1 MSFEVDFE
9 HLTGTAPFPWQQA
22 LFERLIDPPDRW
34 PTACVIPT
42 GLGKTRVV
50 DVWWLARRARPATVP
65 TRLVYVVNRRTVVDQ
80 TTREV
85 ERLRDKVGADNLAV
99 STLRGQLA
107 DNREWSHDPSL
118 PAVICGTVDMIGS
131 RLLFSGYGSGFK
143 SRPLHAGFLGQDVL
157 LVHDEAH
164 LEPAFQKLL
173 EAIVHEQGLENDP
186 LGKRLQVLQLTATVR
201 GTDREQVDE
210 NTVVRLT
217 EEEQSETG
225 TPSCQ
230 AVEIA
235 RQRLGAVKRIA
246 LSEADPKEVGEAV
259 TERALALKDSGR
271 AVLVFLRTVKDV
283 EKCVDKLGKELK
295 DTSRVGLLTGT
306 MRGFE
311 RDQLIETPVF
321 RRFLPDSPAD
331 EQPQS
336 SEETVYLVC
345 TSAGEVGV
353 NISADDLVCD
363 LSPLDSMAQRFGRV
377 NRLGLLT
384 DTRIEVVCPA
394 SFDEKDRLG
403 PARKLTRELLERLGD
418 DASPRTLGPILR
430 SQEARDAFTP
440 EPKIPEV
447 SEILF
452 DAWSLTTIR
461 EPLPGRPPVAPYLH
475 GIVEGDPPQT
485 RVAWREEVEKLEP
498 NLFGEHP
505 PATLLE
511 EYPLKPLE
519 LLADDSGRVHEHL
532 VKMARRQADLPVWLV
547 ADDGL
552 VTTLAPPPRLRD
564 ATGEKQEDTPLTL
577 GLLAEKVNRE
587 LIEGKTVLLPP
598 SAGGLLDSG
607 LMDGSSEKPVDDVA
621 DLWGQVRATADA
633 PLVAD
638 NSRFPLRRRLW
649 NPSDEDLSHSSMRVL
664 RRIVLGASEDD
675 DAVEG
680 TEPTSIREWYWL
692 ERESDE
698 AEASTRGKSAVT
710 LATHTSDVER
720 KLAEI
725 LDKLSLD
732 DRWKRALRAAATWH
746 DVGKDRKQFQRVLGN
761 LRYPRLVLAKSGS
774 ASARSRLTR
783 ELYRHEFGSLRQ
795 ASRPGALDG
804 LSVEE
809 RELAL
814 HVIAAHHGRA
824 RPHFPDAEAFDPLGT
839 TTDNEA
845 VALETLRRFAR
856 LQRRYGRWGLA
867 YLESLLRAADYAAS
881 ADPSETHEEQEAQ
894 HERA

>member
-1 MSFEVDFE
+1 MSFDIEFE
-9 HLTGTAPFPWQQA
+9 NLTGTPPFPWQRT
-22 LFERLIDPPDRW
+22 LFERLILPPDTW

-50 DVWWLARRARPATVP
+50 DVWWLARQVRPESVP

-85 ERLRDKVGADNLAV
+85 MRLREKVGDDQLAV

-107 DNREWSHDPSL
+107 DNREWSRDPSL

-173 EAIVHEQGLENDP
+173 EAIVAEQEVEGDP
-186 LGKRLQVLQLTATVR
+186 LGKRLRVLQLTATVR
-201 GTDREQVDE
+201 GADGHQVDDP
-210 NTVVRLT
+210 TVLRLT
-217 EEEQSETG
+217 PEELRPVDSVPA
-225 TPSCQ
+225 PSKS
-230 AVEIA
+230 VEIA
-235 RQRLGAVKRIA
+235 RQRFGAVKRLT
-246 LSEADPKEVGEAV
+246 LSESDPKVVGESV
-259 TERALALKDSGR
+259 TERALALKDTGR

-283 EKCVDKLGKELK
+283 EKCLEKLRKEVK
-295 DTSRVGLLTGT
+295 DDSRVALLTGT
-306 MRGFE
+306 MRGYE
-311 RDQLIETPVF
+311 REQLLETPVF
-321 RRFLPDSPAD
+321 RRFLPPA
-331 EQPQS
+331 P
-336 SEETVYLVC
+336 SEEVTPPLEGTVYLVC

-377 NRLGLLT
+377 NRFGLLT
-384 DTRIEVVCPA
+384 DTRIEVVCPTT
-394 SFDEKDRLG
+394 FDEKDRLG
-403 PARKLTRELLERLGD
+403 PARELTRKLLERLGG
-418 DASPRTLGPILR
+418 DASPRSLGAIL
-430 SQEARDAFTP
+430 SAPEATKAFTP
-440 EPKIPEV
+440 EPTIPPV

-461 EPLPGRPPVAPYLH
+461 EPLPGRPPIAPYLH
-475 GIVEGDPPQT
+475 GIADYEPPQT

-498 NLFGEHP
+498 KLWGEHP
-505 PATLLE
+505 PGTLLE

-532 VKMARRQADLPVWLV
+532 ARMGRRNPSLPVWLV
-547 ADDGL
+547 SDDGL
-552 VTTLAPPPRLRD
+552 VTTLAPPPRQRD
-564 ATGEKQEDTPLTL
+564 ATSEVKKEAPLTL
-577 GLLAEKVNRE
+577 EFLADKDNRE
-587 LIEGKTVLLPP
+587 MIEGKMVLLPP
-598 SAGGLLDSG
+598 SAGGLLLSG
-607 LMDGSSEKPVDDVA
+607 LMDGSSDTTVDDVA
-621 DLWGQVRATADA
+621 DQWGLEGGE
-633 PLVAD
+633 P
-638 NSRFPLRRRLW
+638 RRERLW
-649 NPSDEDLSHSSMRVL
+649 NPSDEDLAYKKKFRVL
-664 RRIVLGASEDD
+664 RRIVFGAAEDEE
-675 DAVEG
+675 AAQGE
-680 TEPTSIREWYWL
+680 EPTPIREWYWL

-710 LATHTSDVER
+710 LATHTADVER
-720 KLAEI
+720 ELDAI
-725 LDKLSLD
+725 LKDLQLD
-732 DRWKRALRAAATWH
+732 DHWKRALRVAATWH

-761 LRYPRLVLAKSGS
+761 LRYPKVVLAKSDGT
-774 ASARSRLTR
+774 SARSRLPR
-783 ELYRHEFGSLRQ
+783 ELFRHEFGSLRQ

-804 LSVEE
+804 LTDEE

-814 HVIAAHHGRA
+814 HVIAAHHGRG
-824 RPHFPDAEAFDPLGT
+824 RPHFPDGEAFDPLGMT
-839 TTDNEA
+839 KDNEA
-845 VALETLRRFAR
+845 LALETLRRFAR

-881 ADPSETHEEQEAQ
+881 AHPSETHEEQEVR